1 MVALG
6 DRLIEGMD
14 PGVIPGLV
22 AVDQGAGAPRLLA
35 DMQGGI
41 AAVEREWT
49 PAVEYQRQTAVI
61 VELALDDDPTFVG
74 DEPRGRQ
81 GRAGLPVEGEA
92 VLVRERAAGA
102 RVPLTVQLDGTR
114 GANKQR
120 AIAGE
125 DRKRTGLLVGERL

>member
-22 AVDQGAGAPRLLA
+22 AIDQGAGAPRLVA

-41 AAVEREWT
+41 AAVERDWT
-49 PAVEYQRQTAVI
+49 PAVEGQRQTAVI
-61 VELALDDDPTFVG
+61 VELALDDDPTLVG

-81 GRAGLPVEGEA
+81 SRAGLPVEGEA

-102 RVPLTVQLDGTR
+102 RVPLTVQLDGTG
-114 GANKQR
+114 GADKQR
-120 AIAGE
+120 AVAGE
-125 DRKRTGLLVGERL
+125 DGEGTGLLVGERL